1 MRAILIAGLVLLTA
15 DPVLAQ
21 SRDSIDSLNATNER
35 LSERS
40 EIRGVEQQQ
49 QFRNNETRMDIERSD
64 LFRPTPAP
72 SVIVEPGRR

>member
-64 LFRPTPAP
+64 LLRSTPAP
-72 SVIVEPGRR
+72 SVLVEPGRR